1 MNPDTTLTQRERLQK
16 LGIRPFP
23 VLIHDQTKEWLVQ
36 HFSAGA
42 SDYPVNVALLMRNII
57 WQLRDRIRAK
67 EKPPLKE
74 LVRTFWYMYIK
85 PTLARADSLVHE
97 TDQYDQ
103 LVDTLVRLVKDTAVM
118 DYKDIGFRD
127 DNQANRKVGLN
138 ANVILFSEKVG
149 QQDFLA
155 EISQQYQVSTIALGG
170 QPSVMNIEYFVDDL
184 KAHGVDIRRSFYLFS
199 IVDYDASGGII
210 RDSFIDD
217 LKHYGIKNIH
227 VTDLINPDM
236 LSPEEIQ
243 LARYP
248 IPDTEAMAKKNTAWL
263 KATRQVKYQNQK
275 FLDPE
280 SDRTGKRIIWGLE
293 SESISSTR
301 LAAKLAELL
310 PSLLGQSERLL
321 VIHRLEELNLALKD
335 LMVQKLT

>member
-1 MNPDTTLTQRERLQK
+1 VNSAITLTKRERLHK

-23 VLIHDQTKEWLVQ
+23 VLIHDQTKEWLVD
-36 HFSAGA
+36 HFKKGA

-57 WQLRDRIRAK
+57 WQLRDRIRSGD
-67 EKPPLKE
+67 KPPLKE

-149 QQDFLA
+149 HQDFLA
-155 EISQQYQVSTIALGG
+155 EISQQYQISTIALGG
-170 QPSVMNIEYFVDDL
+170 QPSVMNIEYFVDDI
-184 KAHGVDIRRSFYLFS
+184 KAHGVDVRRSFYLFS
-199 IVDYDASGGII
+199 IVDYDASGHII
-210 RDSFIDD
+210 RNSFIDD
-217 LKHYGIKNIH
+217 LRRYGIKNIH

-236 LSPEEIQ
+236 LTPEEIQ

-248 IPDTEAMAKKNTAWL
+248 SPDTKAMAKKNTAWH
-263 KATRQVKYQNQK
+263 KAIRAMKYQNQK
-275 FLDPE
+275 YLGPD
-280 SDRTGKRIIWGLE
+280 SDSRGNRIIWGLE

-301 LAAKLAELL
+301 LAAKLAQLL
-310 PSLLGQSERLL
+310 PGLLGQSERLL
-321 VIHRLEELNLALKD
+321 VIHRLEELNLALKN
-335 LMVQKLT
+335 LMIQKLT